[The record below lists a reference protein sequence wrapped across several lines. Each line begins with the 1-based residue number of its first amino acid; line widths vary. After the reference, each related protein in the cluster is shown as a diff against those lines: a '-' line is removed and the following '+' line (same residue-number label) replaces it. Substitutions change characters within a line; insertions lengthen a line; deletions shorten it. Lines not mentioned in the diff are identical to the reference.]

1 VKKLLVKIKLITI
14 IALILI
20 SCNDNNDP
28 PPDDQPY
35 RGLIPAAIGNYWIY
49 TDSTWINQ
57 NLTSVKLDT
66 VEIVDIIMRDSIT
79 WWQLS
84 GWEIPYFRREF
95 AIINDSV
102 YSWQIHWTS
111 FKSLVYIPPPDTMVV
126 YESTISGDNL
136 IYITAELWNE
146 PIEIGLGTFDGCGR
160 YTVGEE
166 EDERIEEFIA
176 PGVGIILVDW
186 VHDSTW
192 SWPYDYQR
200 KMVLVDYDVSNGD

>member
-1 VKKLLVKIKLITI
+1 MKLKTI
-14 IALILI
+14 ILIVLLLL
-20 SCNDNNDP
+20 SCSDNNNT

-49 TDSTWINQ
+49 ADSTWINQ
-57 NLTSVKLDT
+57 NLSEVKLDT

-84 GWEIPYFRREF
+84 GWELPYLRREF
-95 AIINDSV
+95 AVINDSV
-102 YSWQIHWTS
+102 YSWQIFFSQS
-111 FKSLVYIPPPDTMVV
+111 FKSLVYIPPPDTMTV

-136 IYITAELWNE
+136 IYRTAELWNE
-146 PIEIGLGTFDGCGR
+146 PIEIGLGTFEGCGR
-160 YTVGEE
+160 YIVGEE

-176 PGVGIILVDW
+176 PGVGIIFVEW

-192 SWPYDYQR
+192 SWPYDYHM
-200 KMVLVDYDVSNGD
+200 KMVLVAYDVSTGD